1 MLLHCKMILIKTKI
15 FRAQK
20 GRELGN
26 ILKKKQKQKGTGF
39 AFLTLERYFK
49 YLHSVKGKVQA

>member
-1 MLLHCKMILIKTKI
+1 MLLHCKMIIIKTKI
-15 FRAQK
+15 FRAQI

-26 ILKKKQKQKGTGF
+26 ILKKKKGTGF
-39 AFLTLERYFK
+39 ALLTLERYFK

>member
-1 MLLHCKMILIKTKI
+1 MLLHCKMIIIKTKI
-15 FRAQK
+15 FRAQI

-26 ILKKKQKQKGTGF
+26 ILKKKKKGTGF
-39 AFLTLERYFK
+39 ALLTLERYFK